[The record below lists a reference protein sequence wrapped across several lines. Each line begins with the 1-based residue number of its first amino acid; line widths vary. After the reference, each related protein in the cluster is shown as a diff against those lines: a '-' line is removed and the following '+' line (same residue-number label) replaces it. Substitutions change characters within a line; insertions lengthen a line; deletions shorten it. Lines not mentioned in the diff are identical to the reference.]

1 MKKYLLIRMMQTV
14 AIILFAANVSAQNQ
28 NVVISVRNIPVR
40 TALTQIRQ
48 AANVHFVYEEK
59 NINSQQ
65 TVTLNYPQGTSLNT
79 LLNNLCKQIGLT
91 YEINESVILLYPA
104 DIHILL
110 LERGNKQPLPMATC
124 ILNPLGA
131 YAATDM
137 EGKAVLKNVP
147 TGKYILNI
155 SYVGFETVQREINV
169 EQNLD
174 LTIRM
179 SPTSLALKCGRRIYQ
194 LHYRQTSDR
203 PFTGYEP

>member
-48 AANVHFVYEEK
+48 AVNVHFVYEEK

-104 DIHILL
+104 QKQTTTHDIHILL

-131 YAATDM
+131 YATTDM

-179 SPTSLALKCGRRIYQ
+179 SPTSLALKEVVVVAKQNADKR
-194 LHYRQTSDR
+194 
-203 PFTGYEP
+203 

>member
-104 DIHILL
+104 QKQTTTHDIHILL

-131 YAATDM
+131 YAATDR
-137 EGKAVLKNVP
+137 K
-147 TGKYILNI
+147 
-155 SYVGFETVQREINV
+155 
-169 EQNLD
+169 
-174 LTIRM
+174 
-179 SPTSLALKCGRRIYQ
+179 
-194 LHYRQTSDR
+194 
-203 PFTGYEP
+203 

>member
-91 YEINESVILLYPA
+91 YEINESVILLKSKPPLMTSISCYWKGETNSRYQWQPA
-104 DIHILL
+104 F
-110 LERGNKQPLPMATC
+110 
-124 ILNPLGA
+124 
-131 YAATDM
+131 
-137 EGKAVLKNVP
+137 
-147 TGKYILNI
+147 
-155 SYVGFETVQREINV
+155 S
-169 EQNLD
+169 
-174 LTIRM
+174 IR
-179 SPTSLALKCGRRIYQ
+179 
-194 LHYRQTSDR
+194 
-203 PFTGYEP
+203 

>member
-40 TALTQIRQ
+40 
-48 AANVHFVYEEK
+48 
-59 NINSQQ
+59 INSQQ
-65 TVTLNYPQGTSLNT
+65 TVTLNYPQGTSLST

-104 DIHILL
+104 QKQTTTHDIHILL

-124 ILNPLGA
+124 VLNPLGA

-179 SPTSLALKCGRRIYQ
+179 SPTSLALKEVVPAP
-194 LHYRQTSDR
+194 L
-203 PFTGYEP
+203 

>member
-40 TALTQIRQ
+40 TTLTQIRQ

-65 TVTLNYPQGTSLNT
+65 TVTLNYPQGTSLST

-104 DIHILL
+104 QKQTTTHDIHILL

-124 ILNPLGA
+124 VLNPLGA

-147 TGKYILNI
+147 TGKYILN
-155 SYVGFETVQREINV
+155 SAT
-169 EQNLD
+169 L
-174 LTIRM
+174 
-179 SPTSLALKCGRRIYQ
+179 
-194 LHYRQTSDR
+194 
-203 PFTGYEP
+203 